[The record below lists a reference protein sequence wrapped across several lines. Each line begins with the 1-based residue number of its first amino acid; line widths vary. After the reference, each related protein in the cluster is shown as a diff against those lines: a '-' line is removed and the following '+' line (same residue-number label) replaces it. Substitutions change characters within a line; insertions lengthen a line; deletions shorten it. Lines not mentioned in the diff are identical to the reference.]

1 MWGFGKYVAFNSRF
15 TDVLISHINHKNE
28 LHSDFN
34 YLVNVCTCL
43 KSLRNI
49 NHAVVERIVRISK
62 WTPLAYISPLS
73 LVLVL
78 TTKSLVI
85 VIIVWLKCYMYTPT
99 HMLVMCPNCIC
110 GRSYITRTM
119 TRNIVMKCLF
129 IWQEVV
135 KSQYQQYKSTPMML
149 SAWQESCI
157 RI

>member
-15 TDVLISHINHKNE
+15 TDVLISHINHENK
-28 LHSDFN
+28 LQSDFN

-62 WTPLAYISPLS
+62 WTPLAYISPL
-73 LVLVL
+73 LLLLVL
-78 TTKSLVI
+78 TTKSMVI
-85 VIIVWLKCYMYTPT
+85 VINVLLKCYIYTAT
-99 HMLVMCPNCIC
+99 HMLVVCTNCIC

-119 TRNIVMKCLF
+119 AHNIVMKCLF

-135 KSQYQQYKSTPMML
+135 KSQYQQFISTPMM
-149 SAWQESCI
+149 
-157 RI
+157 